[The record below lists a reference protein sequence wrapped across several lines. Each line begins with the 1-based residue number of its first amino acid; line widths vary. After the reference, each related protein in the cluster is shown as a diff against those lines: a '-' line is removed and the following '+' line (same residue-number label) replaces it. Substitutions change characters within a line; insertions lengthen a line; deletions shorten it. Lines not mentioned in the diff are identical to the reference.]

1 MVECKTCQGRGFVE
15 VYLKDHSGKAYDP
28 RGRLHTVVCD
38 ICHGKGYVTQ
48 EDIDDYY
55 RQWELWEIR

>member
-1 MVECKTCQGRGFVE
+1 
-15 VYLKDHSGKAYDP
+15 
-28 RGRLHTVVCD
+28 LHTVVCD